1 MDKLTMRWLGH
12 ACFALT
18 SDDYHLVLDPY
29 GDGTVPGL
37 PDLQVA
43 ANEVLCSHGHRDHCG
58 MDRVMMLLNLR
69 HSPFTVTA
77 LPSWHDPEQ
86 GALRGE
92 NTIHLITCGDLRV
105 AHLGDLGHIP
115 DEDTCA
121 ALTGLDALM
130 IPVGGHYTIGPEEAR
145 TLVQRLQP
153 RVVLPM
159 HYRGDDFGYE
169 EIGRGEDF
177 WRDADSL
184 CFCAG
189 DTLELT
195 KDTPAGVVVLRPGSK
210 LMAEEA

>member
-1 MDKLTMRWLGH
+1 MPGRHFSKEVTMDKLTMRWLGH

-115 DEDTCA
+115 EEETCA
-121 ALTGLDALM
+121 ALSANRKVANGVASAVEVAIECELAALSDRCPHSTAEVDILGECHALM
-130 IPVGGHYTIGPEEAR
+130 TIVR
-145 TLVQRLQP
+145 TAVYIVSKP
-153 RVVLPM
+153 R
-159 HYRGDDFGYE
+159 
-169 EIGRGEDF
+169 
-177 WRDADSL
+177 
-184 CFCAG
+184 
-189 DTLELT
+189 
-195 KDTPAGVVVLRPGSK
+195 K
-210 LMAEEA
+210 LLSVANR